1 MNRELEE
8 EPDNLIYYN
17 SIKKYLLDPKTGLQS
32 TERIYQKLRKE
43 ALVNGFSKL
52 SNFSNLSPS
61 RKTIDKIRS
70 SLKTYQVNSATRF
83 TNENIYNTIVATRIG
98 DMFQIDLMDVSRLS
112 TKNNSIHFILTCID
126 VYSRYVII
134 EVIKNKTMK
143 NVANAFESIMKK
155 YDDKV
160 MIGQS
165 KGINI
170 KNVTSDDGSEFNNK
184 IFKALL
190 NKHGI
195 RQWITKAGTPNKLP
209 IIERFHR
216 TLRHMMNIYFDNYNT
231 MKYTDVLD
239 DIITN
244 YNTSIH
250 RTLKNTPTKIFLK
263 EALYKQ
269 KKNVSINPFK
279 VGDTVRKTTNKKVFD
294 KGEKTFSHQLYV
306 ITKVNFYSFN
316 LKNKTTGELLDRNF
330 MGYELK
336 KVNYNQKNYDKI
348 LSKRNLEREEV
359 DLLATT
365 KRRQKAEPA
374 FNDKNTHQ
382 VDDEGNVVII
392 RRHLKPLNEKR
403 VPKKIKLL

>member
-43 ALVNGFSKL
+43 ALVNG
-52 SNFSNLSPS
+52 FSNLSPS

-155 YDDKV
+155 YDDTAKEK
-160 MIGQS
+160 S

-195 RQWITKAGTPNKLP
+195 RHWITKAGTPNKLP

-216 TLRHMMNIYFDNYNT
+216 TLRHMMKFT
-231 MKYTDVLD
+231 LT
-239 DIITN
+239 II
-244 YNTSIH
+244 I
-250 RTLKNTPTKIFLK
+250 P
-263 EALYKQ
+263 
-269 KKNVSINPFK
+269 
-279 VGDTVRKTTNKKVFD
+279 
-294 KGEKTFSHQLYV
+294 
-306 ITKVNFYSFN
+306 
-316 LKNKTTGELLDRNF
+316 
-330 MGYELK
+330 
-336 KVNYNQKNYDKI
+336 
-348 LSKRNLEREEV
+348 
-359 DLLATT
+359 
-365 KRRQKAEPA
+365 
-374 FNDKNTHQ
+374 
-382 VDDEGNVVII
+382 
-392 RRHLKPLNEKR
+392 
-403 VPKKIKLL
+403 

>member
-43 ALVNGFSKL
+43 ALVNG
-52 SNFSNLSPS
+52 FSNLSPS

-155 YDDKV
+155 YDEKAKEK
-160 MIGQS
+160 S

-195 RQWITKAGTPNKLP
+195 RQWITKSGTPNKLP

-269 KKNVSINPFK
+269 KKNVSTYHNLFE
-279 VGDTVRKTTNKKVFD
+279 VGDTVRKTRNKKVFD

-336 KVNYNQKNYDKI
+336 KVNYNNGNQKNYQ
-348 LSKRNLEREEV
+348 KRNLEREEV
-359 DLLATT
+359 DKVATT

-382 VDDEGNVVII
+382 VDDEGNVVIT

-403 VPKKIKLL
+403 VSKKIKLL